1 MLCLED
7 FLIIALRDVGWILY
21 PIVACEGRDYHKS
34 SWTVWHFPGSHSGE
48 CCCLADRSTL
58 LSVWRLLARAQPSN
72 TKLQHRRFFFFP
84 SLQAAIQPPTQRL
97 SWRYIA
103 GSVYYITRRRLE
115 ALQRVAAASL
125 VRKTRTVKG
134 SVNKALIL
142 FRNASE
148 EGVKLKHRKRSP
160 LMTRW
165 CCYEINYWPYG
176 LNTCFLVLLF
186 SIIRSSGSWIKLYFP
201 MVSLWFPGK
210 TTHI

>member
-1 MLCLED
+1 MWRKRLSQKLSNRVT
-7 FLIIALRDVGWILY
+7 FSWVALRRML
-21 PIVACEGRDYHKS
+21 
-34 SWTVWHFPGSHSGE
+34 
-48 CCCLADRSTL
+48 L
-58 LSVWRLLARAQPSN
+58 LSRPKHFAVSVKAACTSTTQ
-72 TKLQHRRFFFFP
+72 QHKTTTQTVFFFP